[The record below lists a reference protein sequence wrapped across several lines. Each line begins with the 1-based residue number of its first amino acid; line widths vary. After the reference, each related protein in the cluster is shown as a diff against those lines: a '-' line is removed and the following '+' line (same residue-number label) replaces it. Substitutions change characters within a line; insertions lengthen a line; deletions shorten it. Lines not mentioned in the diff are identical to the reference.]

1 MTGHIAPLVR
11 LAYPAAF
18 SAADRASNDGQKRH
32 RLLVGGQLAAL
43 LLAAVMSA
51 WDSRP
56 TALATAL
63 AFAVAML
70 LWGALQMLRPE
81 RTWFD
86 GRALAESL
94 KTLAWRYATAV
105 PPFDSAASPE
115 RSDDRFRRES
125 QALLTERT
133 HLASHL
139 ISPDHHGEL
148 ITDSMRTIRRLD
160 VSERAEIYRE
170 QRLRDQ
176 ELWYSTRAIGHERA
190 AARWQMLILG
200 LQFAG
205 FTAATLRV
213 AGAVEFDAFS
223 IFSAFAGSAIAW
235 FELRRYQELA
245 RAYAIA
251 ALEIASIATEAEA
264 VTSQED
270 LRRVVLEG
278 EGSISREHTLW
289 HAKRL

>member
-1 MTGHIAPLVR
+1 MDVAGSEPIQLT
-11 LAYPAAF
+11 YPSPF
-18 SAADRASNDGQKRH
+18 SAADRASLEGQKRH

-43 LLAAVMSA
+43 LVAAILSA
-51 WDSRP
+51 WDSDV
-56 TALATAL
+56 TALGTAL
-63 AFAVAML
+63 SFAVAML

-94 KTLAWRYATAV
+94 KTLAWRYAMAV
-105 PPFDSAASPE
+105 PPFDTGGSAA
-115 RSDDRFRRES
+115 RSDERFRREC
-125 QALLTERT
+125 QALLTEQS

-139 ISPDHHGEL
+139 IDPDHHGAL
-148 ITDSMRTIRRLD
+148 ITDSMRAVRALD
-160 VSERAEIYRE
+160 IKEKSDIYRD

-176 ELWYSTRAIGHERA
+176 EVWYSSRAISNERV

-200 LQFAG
+200 LQFVG

-223 IFSAFAGSAIAW
+223 IISAFAGSAIAW
-235 FELRRYQELA
+235 FELRRYHELA
-245 RAYAIA
+245 RAYAVA
-251 ALEIASIATEAEA
+251 ALEIATIASEAQT
-264 VTSQED
+264 VDSKED
-270 LRRVVLEG
+270 LHRIVLEG